1 MLYVIIVLSDIMREI
16 DLKKR
21 KINYEKLKS
30 FGFVNNL
37 YSKNILND
45 EFKVVIKIE
54 ESKVLS
60 YVIDNT
66 FNDEFTNV
74 DVNTTGEFIGNI
86 KNNYDEV
93 VNSFINECTLFD
105 FNYHDQVKESISYI
119 NNKYNDEI
127 EYLWDSS
134 PDSGIFRNKKNN
146 KWYAAILSVKEN
158 RISGD
163 SEDVI
168 FVIDLMYYKDRTYE
182 VIDSNKIYPGYH
194 MNKKSWI
201 TIKLDGSVENEFIY
215 KYIDLSYELS
225 INKR

>member
-86 KNNYDEV
+86 KNNYDEI

-105 FNYHDQVKESISYI
+105 FNYHDQVKEIISYI

-146 KWYAAILSVKEN
+146 KWYAVILSVKEN

-163 SEDVI
+163 SEDII

-182 VIDSNKIYPGYH
+182 VIDSSKIYPGYH

-201 TIKLDGSVENEFIY
+201 TIILDGSVENEFIY